1 MLPQRLRED
10 VQVLSQH
17 LALRLAFEV
26 DARHLLLAGHQS
38 QLYGGGQLR
47 IGLQVGA
54 DAAGGDQG
62 SQRKPGLVG
71 ADHADQ
77 PGLRAQVGHVARHVG
92 RTAGAFLGAQHLDHR
107 HRRLGRDA
115 VGVAEPVAV
124 EHHVADNED
133 AGGGEDRARGQF
145 GLGIGA
151 VRADG
156 PDQGGLSPPRSAAAA

>member
-1 MLPQRLRED
+1 
-10 VQVLSQH
+10 
-17 LALRLAFEV
+17 
-26 DARHLLLAGHQS
+26 
-38 QLYGGGQLR
+38 LR
-47 IGLQVGA
+47 IGLQVGT
-54 DAAGGDQG
+54 DATGGDQG
-62 SQRKPGLVG
+62 AQRKPGFVG

-92 RTAGAFLGAQHLDHR
+92 RTAGAFLG
-107 HRRLGRDA
+107 
-115 VGVAEPVAV
+115 EPVAV

-133 AGGGEDRARGQF
+133 AGGGEGRARGQF